1 MWPMW
6 DLSTTIQVWFGSFP
20 NLTVQPLA
28 GVGRTF
34 VNATGRGAATCGS
47 LKKSMV
53 TGRCLKIETSSPLHG
68 VFLCS
73 VSTVSYIILLPEMT
87 STALCW
93 IQASK
98 ELKELRDNLSR
109 CDAGGSR
116 GMTRALPR
124 YPNIRDFLVRLV
136 GPGRFLGK
144 TIFEVFWPG
153 RLCVYFFGGHT
164 TLSVD
169 SYL

>member
-1 MWPMW
+1 MRNLLDHETSMDVMKPYEMWPMW

-87 STALCW
+87 TRQLYVESRH
-93 IQASK
+93 
-98 ELKELRDNLSR
+98 LRS
-109 CDAGGSR
+109 
-116 GMTRALPR
+116 
-124 YPNIRDFLVRLV
+124 
-136 GPGRFLGK
+136 
-144 TIFEVFWPG
+144 
-153 RLCVYFFGGHT
+153 
-164 TLSVD
+164 
-169 SYL
+169 